1 MSRRMVRDHTDE
13 IRTILDAAPFPLI
26 ISRMSDGTVVYA
38 NDSLAELVGLT
49 AENLIGQQT
58 PDFYADP
65 DDREALLSE
74 VRRAGSVTDYE
85 LRLRHVG
92 GHERWAV
99 ASVVVTKL
107 RGEKVLVAGLNDIT
121 SRKTAERALADS
133 ERRFRNLVEHANDII
148 YMLSPDGIMTYISP
162 NWKDILGHD
171 ISEVLGTS
179 FALLVHP
186 DDLQSCYEFLNA
198 VIETGEK
205 QSGIEYRVKHKD
217 GSWRWH
223 TSNASSLKDDQDNF
237 EAYIGIA
244 RDITDK
250 KATQLALEKALR
262 ELQETQV
269 QLVQSEKMAAL
280 GKLVAGV
287 VHEMNTPIGVIRS
300 AADVSARSVSNIMEV
315 LEKSQTFDEIRNSR
329 KLRGSLK
336 ALQNDVPVAI
346 AASERITRIVNSLKS
361 FARLDEAVFQIT
373 DLHEGLES
381 ILTLLDQDL
390 EGRISVV
397 KEYGEI
403 PLLACYPGELNQM
416 FMNLLTNAVQAIE
429 RNGTITIRSFVEK
442 GNVHV
447 QIKDTG
453 IGVSSERIKE
463 LFDPSFTK
471 KGHRVKAGLGLFASY
486 NIIQKHHG
494 EIKVESEVGK
504 GSTFTV
510 ILPMDLEKAIE

>member
-1 MSRRMVRDHTDE
+1 
-13 IRTILDAAPFPLI
+13 
-26 ISRMSDGTVVYA
+26 VYA
-38 NDSLAELVGLT
+38 NDSLAALVGLT
-49 AENLIGQQT
+49 AENLTGRQT

-65 DDREALLSE
+65 GDREALLSE
-74 VRRAGSVTDYE
+74 VRRAGSVADYE
-85 LRLRHVG
+85 LRLRHVD

-107 RGEKVLVAGLNDIT
+107 RGEKVLMAGLNDIT
-121 SRKTAERALADS
+121 ARKTAERALADS
-133 ERRFRNLVEHANDII
+133 ERRFRNLVEQANDII
-148 YMLSPDGIMTYISP
+148 YMLSP
-162 NWKDILGHD
+162 
-171 ISEVLGTS
+171 LGTS
-179 FALLVHP
+179 FAPLIHP

-217 GSWRWH
+217 GNWRWH
-223 TSNASSLKDDQDNF
+223 TSNASCLKDDQDNF

-244 RDITDK
+244 RDITEK

-262 ELQETQV
+262 ELRETQV

-315 LEKSQTFDEIRNSR
+315 MEKSQTFDEIRNSR
-329 KLRGSLK
+329 KLQGSLK
-336 ALQNDVPVAI
+336 ALQNDVPVAL

-361 FARLDEAVFQIT
+361 FARLDEAVFQTT

-381 ILTLLDQDL
+381 ILTLIEQDL

-416 FMNLLTNAVQAIE
+416 FMNLLTNAVQAIKG
-429 RNGTITIRSFVEK
+429 NGTIMIRSFVEK

-453 IGVSSERIKE
+453 IGISSERIKE

-486 NIIQKHHG
+486 NIVQKHHG

-510 ILPMDLEKAIE
+510 ILPMDLKKAIE

>member
-1 MSRRMVRDHTDE
+1 
-13 IRTILDAAPFPLI
+13 
-26 ISRMSDGTVVYA
+26 
-38 NDSLAELVGLT
+38 
-49 AENLIGQQT
+49 
-58 PDFYADP
+58 
-65 DDREALLSE
+65 
-74 VRRAGSVTDYE
+74 
-85 LRLRHVG
+85 
-92 GHERWAV
+92 
-99 ASVVVTKL
+99 
-107 RGEKVLVAGLNDIT
+107 
-121 SRKTAERALADS
+121 
-133 ERRFRNLVEHANDII
+133 
-148 YMLSPDGIMTYISP
+148 
-162 NWKDILGHD
+162 
-171 ISEVLGTS
+171 
-179 FALLVHP
+179 
-186 DDLQSCYEFLNA
+186 
-198 VIETGEK
+198 
-205 QSGIEYRVKHKD
+205 
-217 GSWRWH
+217 
-223 TSNASSLKDDQDNF
+223 
-237 EAYIGIA
+237 
-244 RDITDK
+244 
-250 KATQLALEKALR
+250 
-262 ELQETQV
+262 
-269 QLVQSEKMAAL
+269 
-280 GKLVAGV
+280 
-287 VHEMNTPIGVIRS
+287 
-300 AADVSARSVSNIMEV
+300 
-315 LEKSQTFDEIRNSR
+315 
-329 KLRGSLK
+329 
-336 ALQNDVPVAI
+336 
-346 AASERITRIVNSLKS
+346 RIVNSLKS

-416 FMNLLTNAVQAIE
+416 FMNLLMNAVQAIE

>member
-1 MSRRMVRDHTDE
+1 M
-13 IRTILDAAPFPLI
+13 
-26 ISRMSDGTVVYA
+26 
-38 NDSLAELVGLT
+38 
-49 AENLIGQQT
+49 
-58 PDFYADP
+58 
-65 DDREALLSE
+65 
-74 VRRAGSVTDYE
+74 
-85 LRLRHVG
+85 
-92 GHERWAV
+92 
-99 ASVVVTKL
+99 
-107 RGEKVLVAGLNDIT
+107 AGLNDIT
-121 SRKTAERALADS
+121 ARKTAERALADS
-133 ERRFRNLVEHANDII
+133 ERRFRNLVEQANDII

-179 FALLVHP
+179 FAPLIHP

-217 GSWRWH
+217 GNWRWH
-223 TSNASSLKDDQDNF
+223 TSNASCLKDDQDNF

-244 RDITDK
+244 RDITEK

-262 ELQETQV
+262 ELRETQV

-300 AADVSARSVSNIMEV
+300 AADVSARSVSTIMEV
-315 LEKSQTFDEIRNSR
+315 MEKSQTFDEIRNSR
-329 KLRGSLK
+329 KLQGSLK
-336 ALQNDVPVAI
+336 ALQNDVPVAL

-361 FARLDEAVFQIT
+361 FARLDEAVFQTT

-381 ILTLLDQDL
+381 ILTLIEQDL

-416 FMNLLTNAVQAIE
+416 FMNLLTNAVQAIKG
-429 RNGTITIRSFVEK
+429 NGTIMIRSFVEK

-453 IGVSSERIKE
+453 IGISSERIKE

-486 NIIQKHHG
+486 NIVQKHQG